1 MLQYWGLP
9 PEFWADG
16 AEPTSLTVH
25 KYSGQVLAH
34 EDNFDKNIRRKYGAP
49 FIDYH
54 RADLQL
60 ALHKRACEVGVRFH
74 FSAKV
79 NSIDFSSTTVR
90 TEDGQTFT
98 GDLIV
103 AADGL
108 WSKCREVF
116 LGRRDDPVPT
126 GDLAYR
132 IVLDLDDLQ
141 DPELRDWVANPK
153 VHFWIGPGSHSVGY
167 SLRAGKIYNI
177 VLLCPDD
184 LPDGVSRQ
192 PASLDEMKELFREWD
207 PILQRFLAQ
216 VVKVEKWRLMHHE
229 EMDHW
234 VNDRSN
240 LVFMGDACHPMLP
253 YLAQGANSSLEDSAV
268 LGELLARIG
277 SKKQLPHVL
286 RLYERLRKN
295 RGEAIVRET
304 FKQRND
310 FHMYNGPEQE
320 RRDALFLSKLG
331 RDLGTEP
338 FPSRWS
344 VNPFSLRLQSLLTQ
358 FRTCPQVQPWLYGYN
373 AIKEVEEAVKNDP
386 AFTEPSKT
394 FVRPRLSRARSDR

>member
-1 MLQYWGLP
+1 M
-9 PEFWADG
+9 
-16 AEPTSLTVH
+16 
-25 KYSGQVLAH
+25 LAH
-34 EDNFDKNIRRKYGAP
+34 EDNFDKKIRRKYGAP

-54 RADLQL
+54 RADLQV
-60 ALHKRACEVGVRFH
+60 ALWKRAEQVGVRFH
-74 FSAKV
+74 FGAKV
-79 NSIDFSSTTVR
+79 DSIDFSTTTVR
-90 TEDGQTFT
+90 TESGRTFK
-98 GDLIV
+98 GDLVV

-108 WSKCREVF
+108 WSKCRECF
-116 LGRRDDPVPT
+116 LGRKDDPMPT

-132 IVLDLDDLQ
+132 IVLNLDELK
-141 DPELRDWVANPK
+141 DPELREWVANPM

-177 VLLCPDD
+177 VLLCPDN
-184 LPDGVSRQ
+184 LPKGVARQ
-192 PASLDEMKELFREWD
+192 AADLDEMKELFKEWD

-216 VVKVEKWRLMHHE
+216 VNKVEKWRLMHHE

-268 LGELLARIG
+268 LGELLARI
-277 SKKQLPHVL
+277 SNKMQLPQVL

-304 FKQRND
+304 FKQRDD
-310 FHMYNGPEQE
+310 FHMYNGPAQE
-320 RRDALFLSKLG
+320 KRDALFLSKLG
-331 RDLGTEP
+331 KDLGTEP

-344 VNPFSLRLQSLLTQ
+344 VYIRCTEHHIVTDSMQDLSTGPALALRLRCYQAGRRGRQERASIH
-358 FRTCPQVQPWLYGYN
+358 G
-373 AIKEVEEAVKNDP
+373 VKDVRAP
-386 AFTEPSKT
+386 KT
-394 FVRPRLSRARSDR
+394 LPRSV